1 MLRKWTQ
8 SGSFLDEISKYMPS
22 EVICNEAFLVSGLD
36 LEELRHRL
44 GMAIY
49 PLDAWYFDDQ
59 MACQTLT
66 DHFMWP
72 APTAWDWRIMTA
84 A

>member
-1 MLRKWTQ
+1 MWIHATDFSAADVTTGDYFVTEVDSERKL
-8 SGSFLDEISKYMPS
+8 LDEISKYMPS

-49 PLDAWYFDDQ
+49 PL
-59 MACQTLT
+59 TPGILT
-66 DHFMWP
+66 TRWP
-72 APTAWDWRIMTA
+72 ARH
-84 A
+84 